1 MPESNDPST
10 LPDRAPVP
18 NPDNQPSASPPR
30 VGEASGGFSE
40 APEARIER
48 AVDDIELRFDHHRP
62 SSNAVIELHGDVRYA
77 CATVA
82 IKLVREV
89 PPCRE
94 LSLALT
100 KLEEAMMW
108 ANAAIARHIS
118 APANRAA
125 LDALADEPS
134 A

>member
-1 MPESNDPST
+1 MFDPRIDP
-10 LPDRAPVP
+10 PDPPDFEGPAPYT
-18 NPDNQPSASPPR
+18 D
-30 VGEASGGFSE
+30 EK
-40 APEARIER
+40 RIEA
-48 AVDDIELRFDHHRP
+48 AVDNIELRFDDHRP
-62 SSNAVIELHGDVRYA
+62 SSNGVRDLHGDVRYA

-82 IKLVREV
+82 VKLVREL

-118 APANRAA
+118 APANQAA
-125 LDALADEPS
+125 LDALPSEPPV
-134 A
+134 